1 LNPAV
6 PVTRTTDTEAELDFS
21 KLRTGEIVAPL
32 SGIALFVIL
41 FLDWVG
47 AEDSDEGL
55 SGWDYLGGDVTGF
68 LVFLAI
74 GLSVTLGV
82 LAAADRRN
90 PIGSWPWGGP
100 TAALGLLAFDIVL
113 WRFFTVPEGGE
124 LGVGLFLGLLAA
136 AGIAAGGYLTLR
148 EGGIDPLGI
157 GGGSSTA
164 TTRQATTRETSSASS
179 RRVAKKKPAAKRKA
193 AAKRRAA
200 R

>member
-1 LNPAV
+1 
-6 PVTRTTDTEAELDFS
+6 LDFS

-74 GLSVTLGV
+74 AFSLYLGGM
-82 LAAADRRN
+82 AAAGRRN
-90 PIGSWPWGGP
+90 PLGNWPWGGP
-100 TAALGLLAFDIVL
+100 TTALGILAFDIVL

-124 LGVGLFLGLLAA
+124 LAVGLFLGLLAA
-136 AGIAAGGYLTLR
+136 AGIAVGGYMTLR
-148 EGGIDPLGI
+148 DGGVDPLGI
-157 GGGSSTA
+157 GGRSSTA
-164 TTRQATTRETSSASS
+164 TTRQATAPGTSSTAS
-179 RRVAKKKPAAKRKA
+179 RPAPKKKPAAKKKA